1 MIVFDLRCTGG
12 HVFEAWFASSNAFE
26 EQRERS
32 LVACPMCGSSEIA
45 NAVMAPRVAAKGNSQ
60 PSVADVKRVLADLAA
75 AQATALKDSRWVGRR
90 FADEARA
97 MHVGDTEQA
106 TIHGQATREE
116 AAALV
121 AEGVPVAPL
130 PFPVAAPDELN

>member
-1 MIVFDLRCTGG
+1 M
-12 HVFEAWFASSNAFE
+12 FEAWFASSTAFE

-32 LVACPMCGSSEIA
+32 LVACPMCGSSDVA
-45 NAVMAPRVAAKGNSQ
+45 KAVMAPRVGAKGNSQ
-60 PSVADVKRVLADLAA
+60 PSVAEVKRVLGELATAQAA
-75 AQATALKDSRWVGRR
+75 ALKNSRWVGRR

-97 MHVGDTEQA
+97 MHVGETAQT

-130 PFPVAAPDELN
+130 PFPVAAPDDLN